1 MSGKGL
7 RISQRNLL
15 RIIAGIVAASVLAVI
30 ISKELNEGFFGRG
43 AMIFED
49 IWLAVNSVMMMWIGI
64 IFAVEV
70 SEDMSKGEVKQCD
83 SPFGLINYLSG
94 RQSSAVLSAMG
105 IFIFSCA
112 VFSTAHLLA
121 WGRMEIGFLQGQICS
136 FLSLIPLFGIGAA
149 IAIWLKPRNAFLSAL
164 LIIFAVSFFG
174 GENIPSWL
182 AGIVP
187 DMDLYQSDLRL
198 SYMEGGAWLFLFS
211 MLAIGLVWNMTIVSA
226 SAFVFN
232 ASRGFKKYP
241 TDSGIRVYFT
251 KALILIASVVIG
263 THIAI
268 GLKNNERGS
277 CEKLDGKIVLPRS
290 GFQGIW
296 AELNVI
302 RLYELFTMRSEPMSE
317 SDLGAAVSCFET
329 VARIKPSFDPIFPI
343 AFHLITALDF
353 DAKKK
358 YETAYSVFCAYQAN
372 PYIKRDAM
380 FEYMAAST
388 LVNPT
393 NPDGKKYMLVSENIL
408 QGALKLEVDSLRPAI
423 SRKIVALK
431 TQAVERGL
439 RVGNKNYAEL
449 IVWHQEWK
457 KSLDN
462 RKYES
467 FASVPEIEN
476 NLLKSADN
484 AEKTAD
490 GDLYILLAVEN
501 VRRKLLLVKYI
512 RERGLPSAS
521 RTM

>member
-30 ISKELNEGFFGRG
+30 ISKELNESFFGRG

-49 IWLAVNSVMMMWIGI
+49 IWLAVNSVMLMWIGV
-64 IFAVEV
+64 IFAAEV

-105 IFIFSCA
+105 IFIFSYA

-136 FLSLIPLFGIGAA
+136 FLSLIPLLGIGAA
-149 IAIWLKPRNAFLSAL
+149 AAIWLKPRNAFLSAL

-187 DMDLYQSDLRL
+187 DMDLYQSNLGL
-198 SYMEGGAWLFLFS
+198 SYVEGGAWLYLFS
-211 MLAIGLVWNMTIVSA
+211 MFAIGLVWNMTIVSA

-232 ASRGFKKYP
+232 ASRGLKKYP
-241 TDSGIRVYFT
+241 TDSGIRIYFT
-251 KALILIASVVIG
+251 KAFILIASVVIG
-263 THIAI
+263 AHIAI
-268 GLKNNERGS
+268 GLKSAERGS
-277 CEKLDGKIVLPRS
+277 CEKLGGKIVLPRS

-302 RLYELFTMRSEPMSE
+302 RLYELFAARTAGQMSE
-317 SDLGAAVSCFET
+317 SDLRAAVSRFET
-329 VARIKPSFDPIFPI
+329 VARIKPSFDPIFSI
-343 AFHLITALDF
+343 TFHLITALDF

-358 YETAYSVFCAYQAN
+358 NETAYSVFCAYLAN

-388 LVNPT
+388 LVSPM
-393 NPDGKKYMLVSENIL
+393 NPDSKKYMLASENIL
-408 QGALKLEVDSLRPAI
+408 KGALKLEVDSLRPMI
-423 SRKIVALK
+423 SRRILALK

-439 RVGNKNYAEL
+439 RIDNKNYAEL
-449 IVWHQEWK
+449 IVWHEEWK

-467 FASVPEIEN
+467 FASVVEIEN
-476 NLLKSADN
+476 SMLKSADN

-490 GDLYILLAVEN
+490 GDVNILSAVEN

-512 RERGLPSAS
+512 RERGLPSV